1 MALNYP
7 QNGPNKTPQGL
18 HIYGQFHYDLD
29 QFRPFW
35 ARKRGG
41 KPPRKLDLRK
51 GKFSHVLVMGLLTL
65 NQIYSG
71 PHGQK

>member
-1 MALNYP
+1 MAPTRLP
-7 QNGPNKTPQGL
+7 KDCIFMDSSTL
-18 HIYGQFHYDLD
+18 YDLV

-65 NQIYSG
+65 NPIYSG